1 MGVSSGSGEV
11 GPGFATGAELERML
25 EKDMTPA
32 ARLGIWARH
41 KLAGWPR
48 MRSGVEERTLAATG
62 RALEW
67 GTGDSVLA
75 RADMPVEDAPFA
87 IGLGMGGCL
96 IVGEA
101 ILGGRDKGLADSAA
115 GAG

>member
-1 MGVSSGSGEV
+1 M
-11 GPGFATGAELERML
+11 
-25 EKDMTPA
+25 
-32 ARLGIWARH
+32 
-41 KLAGWPR
+41 
-48 MRSGVEERTLAATG
+48 
-62 RALEW
+62 EW